1 MPNQEKRRILVR
13 PCAGTDDATL
23 AQPLYRRSF
32 GIMPVPAHLSELPA
46 CLGSEVS
53 LVADGIASLNRDLQT
68 LSRASLEA
76 FKGGLRLTNAELL

>member
-1 MPNQEKRRILVR
+1 
-13 PCAGTDDATL
+13 
-23 AQPLYRRSF
+23 
-32 GIMPVPAHLSELPA
+32 MPVSAHLSESPA